1 MNWKLLL
8 GLMLVMMIVGCGENA
23 TTTIDDANDDVETE
37 TTADPLAGL
46 MAAPESYCVTY
57 STTMPNAPKAPGE
70 SLDSEMEYCKD
81 QANSALFINA
91 FGSKIDNFCVNGKGS
106 SCYREGTSATCM
118 EDESICG
125 SLHDPFGQ
133 MNLDEYDARFYQ
145 KSTQRQFAGITGK
158 CFRVDMV
165 EVGKATNQ
173 DTSNIPE
180 QVRYLDFCYH
190 PQFKYLLYY
199 SFMGSVTEVKSF
211 VTPAPAGKLVL
222 PAAVVQG

>member
-8 GLMLVMMIVGCGENA
+8 GLMLVVMIVGCGENS
-23 TTTIDDANDDVETE
+23 TTTIDDTKEDVKTE
-37 TTADPLAGL
+37 ITSDPLAGL
-46 MAAPESYCVTY
+46 LAAPDSYCVTY
-57 STTMPNAPKAPGE
+57 STTMPNTPQAPGE
-70 SLDSEMEYCKD
+70 RLNSEMEYCKD
-81 QANSALFINA
+81 RANSGLFINA
-91 FGSKIDNFCVNGKGS
+91 FGSKINNFCLNSKGS
-106 SCYREGTSATCM
+106 SCYGEGTSATCM
-118 EDESICG
+118 EDDSICN
-125 SLHDPFGQ
+125 SLQDPFGQ
-133 MNLDEYDARFYQ
+133 MNLDKYDARFYQ

-199 SFMGSVTEVKSF
+199 SFMGSVTEVKNF
-211 VTPAPAGKLVL
+211 VTPALPLKFVL
-222 PAAVVQG
+222 PSAVAQG